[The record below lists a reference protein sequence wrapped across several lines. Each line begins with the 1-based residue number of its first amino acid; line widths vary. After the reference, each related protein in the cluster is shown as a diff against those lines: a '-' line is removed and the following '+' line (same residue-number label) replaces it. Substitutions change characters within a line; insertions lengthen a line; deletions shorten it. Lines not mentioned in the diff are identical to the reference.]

1 MLSLLLLILS
11 IGGTVGAYLLFPSL
25 SLWLLLPIFL
35 AAYVG
40 AVVLY
45 FVFLVLSAPFLPM
58 KKPIKKPNAYCRFM
72 IGTTMN
78 WLMGLLR
85 IRVKLIHAEKLPQEP
100 CVIVSN
106 HRSDFDPMTMLA
118 VLRRRKLAYISKKE
132 NFKLPLV
139 GCYIYHAGFISIDRE
154 NSRRAVMALQTAA
167 ERMRETGVDIGIYP
181 EGTRSKTGKLLRF
194 KTGAYLLAQKANAPI
209 VVMTTSGTDRI
220 FKGWP
225 FRSSHVELEVLE
237 VIDKERVQAMT
248 LDALAD
254 YSRALIEKKLYPETE
269 QGNEH
274 AD

>member
-11 IGGTVGAYLLFPSL
+11 IGGTVGTYLLFPSL

-45 FVFLVLSAPFLPM
+45 FVYLILSAPFLPM
-58 KKPIKKPNAYCRFM
+58 KKPIKKPNRYCRFM

-78 WLMGLLR
+78 WLMGILR
-85 IRVKLIHAEKLPQEP
+85 IRVKLIRAEKLPQEP

-118 VLRRRKLAYISKKE
+118 VLRHRKLAYISKKE
-132 NFKLPLV
+132 NFKIPLV

-167 ERMRETGVDIGIYP
+167 DRMRETGVDIGIYP

-194 KTGAYLLAQKANAPI
+194 KTGAYLLAQKAHAPI
-209 VVMTTSGTDRI
+209 VVMTTKGTEHV

-225 FRSSHVELEVLE
+225 FRSAKVELEVLE
-237 VIDKERVQAMT
+237 VIDKERVQTMS
-248 LDALAD
+248 LEELAD
-254 YSRALIEKKLYPETE
+254 HTRGLIEQKLYPATE
-269 QGNEH
+269 GADGH